1 MHWYR
6 TASIF
11 MSALFVVLLSVP
23 AHAGAATA
31 PTLQK
36 PEASAPAATE
46 GASLEFEWN
55 GTLQG
60 DADALDRSFFRLEI
74 IKATSMPSGAQ
85 STWPTA
91 AVENFLQTEPGQS
104 QTSASLG
111 VPAAG
116 DYRWRVCAW
125 GVVDDVASNVITQL
139 PGGCS
144 VARAFTTV
152 AAATANHSIG
162 ELKIN
167 ETTQVAGATRV
178 VEVTRPAPP
187 APAVPE
193 EPIEPAPAK
202 EPLPLPE
209 ATFTDVQPT
218 NVEAG
223 GSSALGLGTEGLN
236 ADSAASREGIGGA
249 IMGGLS
255 SNLPL
260 IPIPFW
266 TLALLLACFP
276 ILRLWRRSV
285 LGMFDWNDGSVN
297 GRGTYANTDGDF
309 ASVPLAQEVKVGSMT
324 ADGTAAAPAP
334 VVNPLAPDRGRRA
347 A

>member
-1 MHWYR
+1 MHWHR
-6 TASIF
+6 TASVF
-11 MSALFVVLLSVP
+11 MSTLVVVLLSVP
-23 AHAGAATA
+23 AYAGAATA

-36 PEASAPAATE
+36 PEATAPAATE
-46 GASLEFEWN
+46 GASLEFGWA
-55 GTLQG
+55 GSLQG

-74 IKATSMPSGAQ
+74 INAASMPSGAQ
-85 STWPTA
+85 SEWPATT
-91 AVENFLQTEPGQS
+91 VENFLQTEPGQAVN
-104 QTSASLG
+104 SATLG

-125 GVVDDVASNVITQL
+125 GVLDDVTSNVITQL

-144 VARAFTTV
+144 AARAFTTV
-152 AAATANHSIG
+152 AAANANHAIG
-162 ELKIN
+162 ELKMN

-187 APAVPE
+187 APALPE
-193 EPIEPAPAK
+193 EPIEPAPA
-202 EPLPLPE
+202 EPLPD
-209 ATFTDVQPT
+209 ATFTTVRPT
-218 NVEAG
+218 KVEAG
-223 GSSALGLGTEGLN
+223 GSPALGLGTEGLS
-236 ADSAASREGIGGA
+236 ADTASSREGVGGA

-285 LGMFDWNDGSVN
+285 LGMFDWSDGSVD
-297 GRGTYANTDGDF
+297 GRGTYADTNGRL
-309 ASVPLAQEVKVGSMT
+309 ASVPVAQEVKVSSKT
-324 ADGTAAAPAP
+324 ADGTATARAPAD
-334 VVNPLAPDRGRRA
+334 NPLAPDRGRRA